1 MFEFQTWEWT
11 LMILLGLVIW
21 GFLQERQ
28 RRKQKR
34 PPLWVTAKN
43 LLDRSNVAAAESV
56 VGRPSQLPLG
66 NYPVSRYDL
75 YDPNDKYI
83 AAAMGME
90 ENRRSFYEQA
100 MESSHN
106 NEFLMGFTSGPSAG
120 YI

>member
-11 LMILLGLVIW
+11 LMIFVGLIVW

-28 RRKQKR
+28 RRKQRR
-34 PPLWVTAKN
+34 PPLWVSAKH
-43 LLDRSNVAAAESV
+43 LLEKAKVAVAESV
-56 VGRPSQLPLG
+56 VGTRSQLQTESFPVR
-66 NYPVSRYDL
+66 NYDVE
-75 YDPNDKYI
+75 DKYV

-90 ENRRSFYEQA
+90 ENRRAFYEQA
-100 MESSHN
+100 TGN